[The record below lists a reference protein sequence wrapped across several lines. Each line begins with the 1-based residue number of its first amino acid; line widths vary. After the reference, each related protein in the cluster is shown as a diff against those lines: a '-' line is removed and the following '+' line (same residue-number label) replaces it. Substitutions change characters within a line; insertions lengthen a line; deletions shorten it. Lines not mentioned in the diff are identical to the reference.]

1 MKKAIIIT
9 VVGIVVLSIL
19 GVLITIIGNRSF
31 IWKQNYGKKQFETA
45 LEQNNFAKAKELCKT
60 KDLPDEYLKR
70 AVSAEID
77 YLVSDGD
84 FDFANQIAT
93 EQNLPNVYYDKI
105 VPNLITI
112 YTKHGAAKTILALS
126 SCVLPTEGEPW
137 GGELWE
143 RFNKEECKIHYAK
156 HNEYIARL
164 MEYMKLSGDNE
175 SIAKV
180 SIFLAKNYEGG
191 TKDVNAI
198 KVKFGL

>member
-1 MKKAIIIT
+1 MKNLKWI
-9 VVGIVVLSIL
+9 VLGIVVLSIL

-77 YLVSDGD
+77 YLVGEGD

-93 EQNLPNVYYDKI
+93 EQNLPDIYYDKI
-105 VPNLITI
+105 VTNLITI
-112 YTKHGAAKTILALS
+112 YTKFGANKTILALS
-126 SCVLPTEGEPW
+126 SCVLPTEEV
-137 GGELWE
+137 
-143 RFNKEECKIHYAK
+143 RFGVKIALEKEEIKTIIVK
-156 HNEYIARL
+156 HNDHITRL
-164 MEYMKLSGDNE
+164 MEYMKLAGDNE
-175 SIAKV
+175 SVAKV

-198 KVKFGL
+198 KAKFGL

>member
-9 VVGIVVLSIL
+9 VVGIVIISVLGS
-19 GVLITIIGNRSF
+19 LITVFGSYGF
-31 IWKQNYGKKQFETA
+31 IWKQDSGKKQFETA
-45 LEQNNFAKAKELCKT
+45 LEQNNFAKAKELCET
-60 KDLPDEYLKR
+60 NHLPSEYLKR

-143 RFNKEECKIHYAK
+143 RFDKEECKIHYAK
-156 HNEYIARL
+156 HNEYIKRL

-180 SIFLAKNYEGG
+180 SIFLTTNYEGG

-198 KVKFGL
+198 KAKFGL